1 MSGQVSHFDECPV
14 FSTDTVGLFRWQPC
28 SVAPQD
34 NFAFLL
40 FLQKLAKV
48 YRKYFT
54 VQTNGGPWSNIAGI
68 PTCGR
73 CGTQRFNYTS
83 FFKEEKCTSID
94 LSYFHCFM
102 WDVCRYL
109 KQMKLSNFYP
119 KFSHENK
126 NI

>member
-1 MSGQVSHFDECPV
+1 MSVRRHGRPYVG
-14 FSTDTVGLFRWQPC
+14 TDKSFTLMSVTCFLRTQLGYSGGC

-83 FFKEEKCTSID
+83 FFKEENALQLI
-94 LSYFHCFM
+94 
-102 WDVCRYL
+102 
-109 KQMKLSNFYP
+109 
-119 KFSHENK
+119 
-126 NI
+126 